1 MMVEVMGGSL
11 FLSGQMAALSG
22 ELSRSPYFLKRRG
35 ESTKREGRKGR
46 VCERKISSIKAGWLQ
61 FCVSAGSGITGSQM
75 EPGDVTVPGDG
86 GRLLEYL
93 TCNQMFRTMY

>member
-1 MMVEVMGGSL
+1 
-11 FLSGQMAALSG
+11 MAALSG

-86 GRLLEYL
+86 GRLQEYL
-93 TCNQMFRTMY
+93 LPVSLTS